1 MRPQRRFHGMR
12 SVTGVPG
19 AMLLAVVSLLD
30 LDALQAFDDAP
41 PQGVLGFCRRRL
53 N

>member
-30 LDALQAFDDAP
+30 LDALQAFETMP
-41 PQGVLGFCRRRL
+41 RL
-53 N
+53 REYSASVAAG